1 MIRSDK
7 PLTPSPAPRARKTR
21 VLCVDD
27 HEFLA
32 DGLRARLA
40 LTDDLEF
47 AGYLP
52 TADGLLGKVKET
64 GADVILLDI
73 EMPGP
78 DPFEAIGDLRR
89 RFPDARVLV
98 LSAYVRD
105 HYFEAA
111 IEAGAWGYLSKG
123 DRPECLVDAVR
134 KAANGEFAFSPE
146 VEERCWI
153 PKRAGAVARASRLSG
168 LTSREQQVLRL
179 IGRGMSRADIARDL
193 HRSPKTVDA
202 HQSAIMNK
210 LDIHDRVDLVRYAIR
225 EQLVEP

>member
-1 MIRSDK
+1 MIRHE
-7 PLTPSPAPRARKTR
+7 RIR

-32 DGLRARLA
+32 EGLRARLA

-47 AGYLP
+47 VGWMP
-52 TADGLLGKVKET
+52 TAQGLLGKIKE
-64 GADVILLDI
+64 ARPHVVLLDI

-78 DPFEAIGDLRR
+78 DPFEAIGDARR
-89 RFPDARVLV
+89 RYPETKVLV

-105 HYFEAA
+105 HYFESAV
-111 IEAGAWGYLSKG
+111 EAGAWGYLSKG
-123 DRPECLVDAVR
+123 DKPDCLVEAIR
-134 KAANGEFAFSPE
+134 KAAKGEFAFSPE

-153 PKRAGAVARASRLSG
+153 PKRDGAARASRLSG

-179 IGRGMSRADIARDL
+179 IGRGMSRADIARVL

-225 EQLVEP
+225 ERLVEP